1 MIEVEILNSIDFYG
15 PFLGNIDMVQQWRL
29 YKENGIYDQ
38 DIVDLCLHAVANC
51 TGITVDVM
59 QATGGGIRNVVIEPG
74 KPGIPSRHIIHLTSS
89 HDHYNPVVSAQT
101 KNDFDCNPEFK
112 KKFVIELPKSEKK
125 PNEESVPDNCK
136 YSSNIESF
144 SPLSPSSRYAILDD
158 SSDDCIIFEP
168 RSEKGLNS
176 SNFLASCS
184 TSDEQFNLKYGQSD
198 SSDEQNDSNDEQN
211 QSNEEESETS
221 DDLSNPIKVIGNR
234 TYLNESIWEGLV
246 EQHVEKLPLD
256 INGTQIFK
264 VKVPDDSNPMKAT
277 KDGKQWQRY
286 VPSSRKGFTGTRRIA
301 NCSGTHQCISRHC
314 SFLKEFGQPNTTQF
328 LRNGQKRNCMH
339 CNAKVR
345 YSACSAR
352 KIWEVPKVGN
362 SVTVYHYGYHNCTV
376 KPVKK
381 DVKHLEKLKDKFVET
396 PKVTPTQMAFQ
407 SVIASIEGDGTWDEI
422 EKVAEQFSDI
432 HAIKNAKKSAAKQK
446 RPHGHSFEA
455 VSVLKKKT
463 DLKDPFLIYKA
474 NDGSLNEQPSYVF
487 KSSKLRANMA
497 INMDRTGDHML
508 SKEYCH
514 FDGKH
519 DRCKNFVTLTA
530 RVYHPVLR
538 RMVKLALME
547 CNSENEENLILFWNL
562 LNEVIRRESGNEYT
576 FFDPC
581 GFICDEAGA
590 NWASLKSVFGD
601 DVLQRTKGCELHYLQ
616 SLHRHANTLNS
627 RKSKHNLKKLGNNL
641 REAATPAGFQAVY
654 DSIVSFINAK
664 HEKRKHLLHW
674 LQWWVE
680 RKTHFSKAY
689 RPLHNAPTTNLSE
702 PVNSSFQRRGHSN
715 ISLVDA
721 ALEDVAE
728 SLLLEKIR
736 FRQSHGEKVYG
747 SGPTQPQLQQ
757 RENSNQVRR
766 AEQVVKE
773 IDTYSNTD
781 TVVSRKDA
789 QRTAIIDPQCSHR
802 PTKSKKRKRN
812 SSSCSKKAPGK
823 KAPC

>member
-1 MIEVEILNSIDFYG
+1 
-15 PFLGNIDMVQQWRL
+15 
-29 YKENGIYDQ
+29 
-38 DIVDLCLHAVANC
+38 
-51 TGITVDVM
+51 
-59 QATGGGIRNVVIEPG
+59 
-74 KPGIPSRHIIHLTSS
+74 
-89 HDHYNPVVSAQT
+89 
-101 KNDFDCNPEFK
+101 
-112 KKFVIELPKSEKK
+112 
-125 PNEESVPDNCK
+125 
-136 YSSNIESF
+136 
-144 SPLSPSSRYAILDD
+144 
-158 SSDDCIIFEP
+158 
-168 RSEKGLNS
+168 
-176 SNFLASCS
+176 
-184 TSDEQFNLKYGQSD
+184 
-198 SSDEQNDSNDEQN
+198 
-211 QSNEEESETS
+211 
-221 DDLSNPIKVIGNR
+221 
-234 TYLNESIWEGLV
+234 
-246 EQHVEKLPLD
+246 
-256 INGTQIFK
+256 
-264 VKVPDDSNPMKAT
+264 
-277 KDGKQWQRY
+277 
-286 VPSSRKGFTGTRRIA
+286 
-301 NCSGTHQCISRHC
+301 
-314 SFLKEFGQPNTTQF
+314 
-328 LRNGQKRNCMH
+328 
-339 CNAKVR
+339 
-345 YSACSAR
+345 
-352 KIWEVPKVGN
+352 
-362 SVTVYHYGYHNCTV
+362 
-376 KPVKK
+376 
-381 DVKHLEKLKDKFVET
+381 
-396 PKVTPTQMAFQ
+396 MAFQ
-407 SVIASIEGDGTWDEI
+407 SVIASIEGDGMWDEI
-422 EKVAEQFSDI
+422 EKVAEQFSDV
-432 HAIKNAKKSAAKQK
+432 HAIKNVKKSATKQK
-446 RPHGHSFEA
+446 RPNGHSFEA

-463 DLKDPFLIYKA
+463 DLKDAFLIYKA

-497 INMDRTGDHML
+497 INMDRTEDHVL

-519 DRCKNFVTLTA
+519 DRCKNCVTLTA
-530 RVYHPVLR
+530 SVYHPVLR
-538 RMVKLALME
+538 RMVKLPIME

-562 LNEVIRRESGNEYT
+562 LNEVIRRESGNKYT

-689 RPLHNAPTTNLSE
+689 RPLHNLSE

-736 FRQSHGEKVYG
+736 FWQSHGEKVYG

-766 AEQVVKE
+766 AEQIIKE

-802 PTKSKKRKRN
+802 PTKSKKRMRN
-812 SSSCSKKAPGK
+812 SSSCSKKAPAKKRHVSMFDDTDEFSSSSSDQSSSKDSRPRVFRKKKSSIFLKSLEKAKTSRHEIAVSKTLNVSQNERRYAVSSSGK
-823 KAPC
+823 VYHVSVCQVPSCTCPFKLNKPNEVCKHLIWVYLFVLGLQEESNLIQRVGLTKSELNKIFRDAPVSVPNDVLLPEGAEDTNVRAFIRHPINKDAQEWFITRKGHPKTAHCSGLLCFKPIEKGDLHLAVKGLFCPPNKGVAVPTTFRYCISKECIKHKRSRSNILSLENNVVFLDPRARPTDSEMERITSEGFKIKLKINVAEHS